1 MSTKLPRIYLH
12 HGSYYFRVMRDG
24 RRIAVNT
31 GSAIEAEAVKFE
43 ADYIR
48 KLKSPRRKKSVTTL
62 ADVLSPFCDPETNP
76 RRLESSV
83 TGRLYGLRHAQNV
96 ALYTRRVGD
105 LINEHMPAVLRR
117 PVKSIDRKTCK
128 DIMFL
133 ILDKKGRT
141 DDAQQEFKALKSALA
156 YAYDEGLVPTNPAA
170 GLPDIKVERKGPGA
184 MALDP
189 HDIALIMR
197 SDVFP
202 SGWSKNLFALFA
214 STGMRRGELLA
225 LDWSQIVV
233 EDGIGV
239 IRIDRGVKDASFRIV
254 GKPKWDKVRVIPMPE
269 IARCAVESQ
278 RETTGGRGLV
288 FPGVT
293 PKIFQETM
301 DTIKIGAM
309 ALPGLVCK
317 EAVAQLTAHK
327 LRHSLNTNL
336 MLAGANPLLVRTYLS
351 WEHQGSNAVQAGY
364 THVYARN
371 LLPVARVIDDMYSQD
386 VIDKAIGFPAGR

>member
-1 MSTKLPRIYLH
+1 
-12 HGSYYFRVMRDG
+12 
-24 RRIAVNT
+24 
-31 GSAIEAEAVKFE
+31 
-43 ADYIR
+43 
-48 KLKSPRRKKSVTTL
+48 
-62 ADVLSPFCDPETNP
+62 
-76 RRLESSV
+76 
-83 TGRLYGLRHAQNV
+83 
-96 ALYTRRVGD
+96 
-105 LINEHMPAVLRR
+105 
-117 PVKSIDRKTCK
+117 
-128 DIMFL
+128 
-133 ILDKKGRT
+133 
-141 DDAQQEFKALKSALA
+141 
-156 YAYDEGLVPTNPAA
+156 
-170 GLPDIKVERKGPGA
+170 
-184 MALDP
+184 
-189 HDIALIMR
+189 
-197 SDVFP
+197 
-202 SGWSKNLFALFA
+202 
-214 STGMRRGELLA
+214 
-225 LDWSQIVV
+225 
-233 EDGIGV
+233 
-239 IRIDRGVKDASFRIV
+239 
-254 GKPKWDKVRVIPMPE
+254 MPE

-386 VIDKAIGFPAGR
+386 VIDKAIGFPAGRGDRTLPSVHGDCQRPGESFPNCTTESTVGLVDGSGWTSGCLHMRL

>member
-1 MSTKLPRIYLH
+1 
-12 HGSYYFRVMRDG
+12 MRDG